1 MKQKSM
7 WHRIPVNEEKDN
19 NPFLTKQ
26 LIAYIGNK
34 RTLLGF
40 LGTVFRDLENK
51 RASTV
56 FSDPFAGSGA
66 VSRLAKSLNYNVR
79 ANDWEPYSKIV
90 NSCHIGIN
98 QRELKSLFS
107 DKGGVEKVF
116 RDINN
121 LNGSVFNPYISLHY
135 APENTEQADYMT
147 ERLFYTRENAL
158 FIDRARSYIE
168 DLYPRWDLDL
178 PAQKE
183 KTLLLSSLL
192 YEVSTHANT
201 SGVFKACHK
210 GFGGHGKD
218 ALSRIMAPMEMEIPR
233 LIDSEAD
240 FIIENMDATDFVSKH
255 SSHIC
260 YLDPPYNGHQY
271 GSNYFMLN
279 TVALWDK
286 PPVSFERKEDGRF
299 QEKAGIR
306 KDWIKT
312 RSPFCYKKDAPEAF
326 SGLLDSI
333 DSDYVL
339 LSYNTEGIIPFD
351 QLYDIMESHGK
362 TELYCRDY
370 ILYRGGKQSLSR
382 QNYNMEL
389 LLVLDRKKKSIKK
402 DRKRVQRFLLER
414 KLITL
419 LRRPFNPE
427 KLKEKFA
434 CIEDSVEIYSH
445 LENPIILKTMDF
457 YIFKEMPIIPE
468 SLSDEAL
475 GVLFESLE
483 EALCSDNREEAHV
496 LIDLIRT
503 AENKKKQS
511 KYHKR
516 LLQVVRK
523 FAFKKYQ
530 LLFAETAREIENL
543 IEKEPEYFTP
553 LKEGFSEIQAIAE
566 LRFKG

>member
-1 MKQKSM
+1 M
-7 WHRIPVNEEKDN
+7 WHRIPVVEEREN
-19 NPFLTKQ
+19 NPYLTKQ

-40 LGTVFRDLENK
+40 LGTVFKDLESK
-51 RASTV
+51 TGPTV
-56 FSDPFAGSGA
+56 FADPFAGSGA
-66 VSRLAKSLNYNVR
+66 VARLAKSLNYNVS

-98 QRELKSLFS
+98 KRELKSLFS
-107 DKGGVEKVF
+107 NKGGVEKVF
-116 RDINN
+116 REINN
-121 LNGSVFNPYISLHY
+121 LEGIVSEPYISLHF
-135 APENTEQADYMT
+135 APEDTAEADYMT

-158 FIDRARSYIE
+158 FIDRARTYIE
-168 DLYPRWDLDL
+168 DLYPGWDLDEQR
-178 PAQKE
+178 AKE

-210 GFGGHGKD
+210 GFGGHGRD
-218 ALSRIMAPMEMEIPR
+218 ALSRIMAPMEMEIPQ
-233 LIDSEAD
+233 LIDSEGS
-240 FIIENMDATDFVSKH
+240 FIIENSDAADFVSRH

-306 KDWIKT
+306 KDWVKT
-312 RSPFCYKKDAPEAF
+312 RSPFCYKKDAPGAF

-370 ILYRGGKQSLSR
+370 ILYRGGKQSLGR

-389 LLVLDRKKKSIKK
+389 LLLLDRKKKSIGT
-402 DRKRVQRFLLER
+402 DRKRVQRFLMER

-427 KLKEKFA
+427 KLREKFNCA
-434 CIEDSVEIYSH
+434 DDSVEIFPH
-445 LENPIILKTMDF
+445 RDNPLVLKTMDY
-457 YIFKEMPIIPE
+457 YIFNEMPLIPE
-468 SLSDEAL
+468 SLSDEEL
-475 GVLFESLE
+475 GTLFESLE
-483 EALCSDNREEAHV
+483 KTLCSDNREEAHV

-503 AENKKKQS
+503 AENKKKQG

-516 LLQVVRK
+516 LLLVVRK

-530 LLFAETAREIENL
+530 LLFAETAREIEDL
-543 IEKEPEYFTP
+543 IEKEPESFSP
-553 LKEGFSEIQAIAE
+553 LKEGIQEILAIAE